1 MTDQEEKTSTTN
13 TEDGYEKRDIPAG
26 KIITFGILGAVLII
40 VMLVIVTNMFFTES
54 EKMVEDV
61 VLKPQSVAIR
71 ELRARETE
79 ELNSYKLLDPEKG
92 IYQIPIDRAIE
103 LMADEAYR
111 DRMKKEQMGRK

>member
-1 MTDQEEKTSTTN
+1 MADQEEKISEAN
-13 TEDGYEKRDIPAG
+13 AEDGYEKRDIPAG
-26 KIITFGILGAVLII
+26 RIIAFGILGALLIVI
-40 VMLVIVTNMFFTES
+40 MLVIVTNVFLTTS

-111 DRMKKEQMGRK
+111 DRMKKEQMRRK